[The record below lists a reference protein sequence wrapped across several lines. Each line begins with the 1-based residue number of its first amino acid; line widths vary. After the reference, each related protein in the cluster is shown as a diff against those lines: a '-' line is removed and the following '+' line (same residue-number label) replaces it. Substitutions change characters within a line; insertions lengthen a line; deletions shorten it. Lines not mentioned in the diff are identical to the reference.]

1 MARRHRPRLGIA
13 LGGGA
18 ARGWAHIGILR
29 WLREHRLQPD
39 VIAGTS
45 IGALVGAAAAAESL
59 DDLEEWV
66 RTLTWQDVVAYLDVS
81 FGGGFIHGKKLF
93 QFLESRF
100 ADMAIEDM
108 PRPYGAVATE
118 LSNGQEIWFR
128 EGSMY
133 RAVRASV
140 ALPGLF
146 TPVKDKDR
154 WLVDGGLVNP
164 VPVSLCRALGAER
177 IIAVDLNADLLDRR
191 AAEIDVDTGA
201 VPGAVPGR
209 LGMAFNRIQD
219 IPWLATLGE
228 NLVTK
233 TQQWMNDFTRDSDA
247 LPSLVDVI
255 AQSVYIMQVRITR
268 ARMAGDPPD
277 VLLAPKLGQ
286 LRLMDFHRAAEAID
300 EGYRCAEKAAAQI
313 EEQLA

>member
-1 MARRHRPRLGIA
+1 MKRKHRPRIGIA

-29 WLREHRLQPD
+29 WLREHDLQPD

-45 IGALVGAAAAAESL
+45 IGALVGAAYAADSL
-59 DDLEEWV
+59 DDLEKWV

-81 FGGGFIHGKKLF
+81 FGGGLIHGKKLF

-100 ADMAIEDM
+100 TDVNIEDM
-108 PRPYGAVATE
+108 QKVYGAVATE
-118 LSNGQEIWFR
+118 LTSGQEVWFR

-133 RAVRASV
+133 HAVRASV

-146 TPVKDKDR
+146 TPVKEGGH

-177 IIAVDLNADLLDRR
+177 VIAVDLNADLLNRR
-191 AAEIDVDTGA
+191 AAEIQ
-201 VPGAVPGR
+201 PEEEPSR
-209 LGMAFNRIQD
+209 LDMAFNRIQE
-219 IPWLATLGE
+219 IPWLASLGE
-228 NLVTK
+228 NLMSK
-233 TQQWMNDFTRDSDA
+233 TQQWMNDFTRDSNA

-277 VLLAPKLGQ
+277 VLLAPKLAQ
-286 LRLMDFHRAAEAID
+286 LRLMDFHRAADAID
-300 EGYRCAEKAAAQI
+300 EGYRCAGKAAAQI